1 MPPMFNPMWFI
12 TELGYTLFV
21 IFFCFLIYY
30 KTKEI
35 YSLTKHKGVY
45 YFRNTFLFFGL
56 AYLFRFVFHIIRI
69 SSARLDLY
77 LPRGIMGPLSMLFT
91 GYLSTMAIL
100 CLIYSTIWKRFSGKE
115 FLITAN
121 IIAIVIAI
129 AAAYSPA
136 VFMITQVVLL
146 ITAIILSCAFRK
158 KPGFPKLFVLYFL
171 LFLFWILSLILFVP
185 RMILPFEMRLVME
198 IISIALFA
206 MIYYKVAK
214 WTK

>member
-1 MPPMFNPMWFI
+1 MPPMLNPIWLI

-56 AYLFRFVFHIIRI
+56 AYLFRFLFHMIRM
-69 SSARLDLY
+69 SSAWLDLY
-77 LPRGIMGPLSMLFT
+77 LPRGVMGPLSMLFT

-100 CLIYSTIWKRFSGKE
+100 CLIYSTIWKRISGKE
-115 FLITAN
+115 FLIMAN
-121 IIAIVIAI
+121 IIAIVIAV
-129 AAAYSPA
+129 AAAYSPG
-136 VFMITQVVLL
+136 VFMITQIMLL
-146 ITAIILSCAFRK
+146 ITAIVLSCFLRTK
-158 KPGFPKLFVLYFL
+158 KGFPKITILYFL

-185 RMILPFEMRLVME
+185 RMIIPFELRLIIE

-206 MIYYKVAK
+206 ALYYKVAK